1 MDLKNELALFD
12 QLSGTPRLR
21 AWLAHK
27 LEIEYSVLSMNS
39 DIDQLRRAQG
49 RAQLL
54 KSMVELLDKAP
65 AAARHTSPG

>member
-12 QLSGTPRLR
+12 QLSGNYRFKD
-21 AWLAHK
+21 WLSSK
-27 LEIEYSVLSMNS
+27 LDTEYSVLSQNA

-54 KSMVELLDKAP
+54 KSMLDLLDKAP
-65 AAARHTSPG
+65 VAVRQHHPG

>member
-12 QLSGTPRLR
+12 QLSGNNRLR
-21 AWLAHK
+21 DWLTHK
-27 LEIEYSVLSMNS
+27 LDIEYSVLSMNA

-65 AAARHTSPG
+65 AAARHRPPG